1 MDIHS
6 NRAVVEGAV
15 LVVHGGAGTILP
27 ENLTPELERA
37 CHQGLRAALEAGYS
51 LWKQGA
57 DSVTIVEAAVRILE
71 DDPHF
76 NAGKGAVFTHE
87 GTIELDAALMRGEDL
102 AAGAIAGV
110 QTIQNPITLARAV
123 MERSPF
129 VFLSGAGAEEF
140 ARGIGTIA
148 FVEPDYFFTQER
160 WRQLQALKSR
170 AEVSLSED
178 NKFGTVGAV
187 ARDRAGHL
195 ASGTS
200 TGGMTNKRYGR
211 IGDCPVIGAGTWAED
226 ATCAVSATGH
236 GEFFIRLVA
245 AHEIAARMRYA
256 GETLA
261 TAANAVVHE
270 RLVSFGGAGGVI
282 ALTLTGQ
289 AALPCN
295 TAGMYRGVIT
305 TTGEL
310 ATAIYAEA
318 ASEGVPTGAPRGS
331 GPCK

>member
-1 MDIHS
+1 MNISS
-6 NRAVVEGAV
+6 NRATIEDAV
-15 LVVHGGAGTILP
+15 LVVHGGAGTIRP
-27 ENLTPELERA
+27 QNLTLELERA
-37 CHQGLRAALEAGYS
+37 CHGALRAALEVGHA
-51 LWKQGA
+51 LWQHGA
-57 DSVTIVEAAVRILE
+57 DAVTIVEAAVRVLE

-76 NAGKGAVFTHE
+76 NAGRGAVLTHE
-87 GTIELDAALMRGEDL
+87 GNIELDAAVMRGVDR
-102 AAGAIAGV
+102 AAGAITGV
-110 QTIQNPITLARAV
+110 RTIQNPITLARAV

-140 ARGIGTIA
+140 ARGVETVS
-148 FVEPDYFFTQER
+148 FVDPSYFFTDER

-170 AEVSLSED
+170 SEVSLSED

-187 ARDRAGHL
+187 ARDRGGHL
-195 ASGTS
+195 AAGTS

-211 IGDCPVIGAGTWAED
+211 IGDCPVIGAGTWADD

-236 GEFFIRLVA
+236 GEFFLRLAA

-256 GETLA
+256 GESLA
-261 TAANAVVHE
+261 IAAAGVVHE
-270 RLVSFGGAGGVI
+270 QLVAFGGAGGVI
-282 ALTLTGQ
+282 ALTSTGQ

-310 ATAIYAEA
+310 ATAIYAE
-318 ASEGVPTGAPRGS
+318 PLL
-331 GPCK
+331 